1 MDCPPALAL
10 TESITLMP
18 QTHVPEAVVAA
29 AACFGPAGLA
39 ALISLIT
46 TIKACTRSASARGAV
61 RTSRGRWWPM
71 EPAARRLAPGA
82 HPDRAAADCVILW

>member
-10 TESITLMP
+10 TESIMLMP
-18 QTHVPEAVVAA
+18 QTRVPDADVAA

-46 TIKACTRSASARGAV
+46 TIKAWNALGV
-61 RTSRGRWWPM
+61 RTRCWV
-71 EPAARRLAPGA
+71 PGSYQ
-82 HPDRAAADCVILW
+82 P